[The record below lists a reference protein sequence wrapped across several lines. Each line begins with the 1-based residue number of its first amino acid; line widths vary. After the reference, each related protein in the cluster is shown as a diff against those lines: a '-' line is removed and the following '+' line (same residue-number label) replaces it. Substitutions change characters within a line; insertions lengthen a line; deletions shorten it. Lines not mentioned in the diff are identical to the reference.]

1 MNWSRK
7 LLVGLVALLLAS
19 TATVATKTPP
29 ADAALTFEGWE
40 FTADV
45 NRFRSDGLA
54 LEDVSYNGLK
64 IFERVSLPV
73 MNVFYDNNA
82 CGPYV
87 DRIGGSS
94 YTIEGP
100 TEFTQNGVRW
110 LQIGLTDQ
118 LGSYTITQMFYLSE
132 NGDFDVHMFSK
143 GLQCNIRHDHVPF
156 WRLDFAIGG
165 DSNDE
170 IRRATNNGM
179 VPMTTEFSMSAAAAV
194 DHGWEVHDTVT
205 GDYVTIDFDDGNFG
219 LGNDQVIPE
228 TDYLQNNVF
237 GRQYR
242 SSEQSWQGGATYG
255 LFGNNGETLTNPVL
269 WYTGLMPHSAE
280 EGPVLWHSTGIRMRV
295 NPDAGNQQATIGG
308 LVLDSS
314 GNPMQI
320 GIDRFTENRV
330 AYVESTTSNASG
342 AFSFDVDPG
351 CHVLTYIAPVG
362 ASFGSGGRYQNRTIC
377 VAAGENSTGN
387 NATVILPGGGAA
399 SVGDRVTYSDG
410 TPASGVGIDLYTENR
425 AQYLASTT
433 SDSNGNYSFDLADA
447 ICGVVT
453 FVAPDGEV
461 FSANESS
468 YLNRSFCADVGQD
481 LTNIDAELALSGQ
494 GAEIGG
500 RVTNPSNQGVS
511 DVQAVLY
518 RAAGD
523 GSRGQFLR
531 STGTDGQGNYRF
543 SINSGCVVID
553 LVAPAGRTWVATGGQ
568 YRQLFGCVEPGEID
582 VSLSAVL
589 N

>member
-1 MNWSRK
+1 MRK
-7 LLVGLVALLLAS
+7 LLFGLLALLLAS
-19 TATVATKTPP
+19 TATVATTTPP
-29 ADAALTFEGWE
+29 ADAASTFRGWE
-40 FTADV
+40 FTPTVSAT
-45 NRFRSDGLA
+45 RSDGLS
-54 LEDVSYNGLK
+54 LNDVSYNGLK

-87 DRIGGSS
+87 DRIGGTR
-94 YTIEGP
+94 YTNEGP

-118 LGSYTITQMFYLSE
+118 LGAYTITQMFYLSE

-156 WRLDFAIGG
+156 WRLDFAIAG
-165 DSNDE
+165 DSNDQ

-179 VPMTTEFSMSAAAAV
+179 VAMTNEFSMSATAAV

-242 SSEQSWQGGATYG
+242 SSEQAWQGGATYG
-255 LFGNNGETLTNPVL
+255 LFGDNGESITDAVL
-269 WYTGLMPHSAE
+269 WYNGFMPHSAE
-280 EGPVLWHSTGIRMRV
+280 EGTQLWHSTGIRMRV
-295 NPDAGNQQATIGG
+295 NPEPVNQQATISGS
-308 LVLDSS
+308 VLDLS
-314 GNPMQI
+314 GNPAQI
-320 GIDRFTENRV
+320 DIDRFTENRV
-330 AYVESTTSNASG
+330 AYVESTTSDTNG

-351 CHVLTYIAPVG
+351 CHVLTYIAPSG
-362 ASFGSGGRYQNRTIC
+362 ASFGSGSRYEDRTVC

-387 NATVILPGGGAA
+387 DVTVVLPGSGAA

-410 TPASGVGIDLYTENR
+410 TPAAGVGIDLYTENR
-425 AQYLASTT
+425 AQYMASTT
-433 SDSNGNYSFDLADA
+433 TDSNGNYRFDLADSM
-447 ICGVVT
+447 CGVVT
-453 FVAPDGEV
+453 FIAPAGEV
-461 FSANESS
+461 FSANGGR
-468 YLNRSFCADVGQD
+468 YLNQSFCADAGQD
-481 LTNIDAELALSGQ
+481 LTDIDAELVVAGQ

-500 RVTNPSNQGVS
+500 RVTNRSNQGVS
-511 DVQAVLY
+511 DVLAVLY
-518 RAAGD
+518 QATSD
-523 GSRGQFLR
+523 GSRGQFLG
-531 STGTDGQGNYRF
+531 SAETDNPGNYRF
-543 SINSGCVVID
+543 SVTAGCFVID
-553 LVAPAGRTWVATGGQ
+553 LVAPGGRTWVATGGLYQ
-568 YRQLFGCVEPGEID
+568 QLFGCVEAGETD
-582 VSLSAVL
+582 VSLNGVL